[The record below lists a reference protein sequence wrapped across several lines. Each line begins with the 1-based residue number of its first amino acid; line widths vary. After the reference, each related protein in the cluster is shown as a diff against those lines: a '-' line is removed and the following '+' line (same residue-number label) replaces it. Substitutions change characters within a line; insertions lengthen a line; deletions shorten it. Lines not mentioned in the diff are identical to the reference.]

1 MNKKILVLSLK
12 LVGEKNDNENMLW
25 ISVAFDKNGYEVVH
39 NVWPYIDLVGS
50 VSNVSAWADC
60 KNS

>member
-1 MNKKILVLSLK
+1 MDNLGYHCMSCPIDD
-12 LVGEKNDNENMLW
+12 NDNMLW
-25 ISVAFDKNGYEVVH
+25 ILVTFDKNGYEVVH

>member
-1 MNKKILVLSLK
+1 M
-12 LVGEKNDNENMLW
+12 GEKNDDENMLW
-25 ISVAFDKNGYEVVH
+25 ILVAFDKNGYEVVH

>member
-1 MNKKILVLSLK
+1 
-12 LVGEKNDNENMLW
+12 MLW
-25 ISVAFDKNGYEVVH
+25 ILVDFDKNGYEVVH